1 MSAAIKL
8 ARAKY
13 QGDAGYARAMPGIGY
28 QGDPGLFGS
37 IIGGIKSGFSVAS
50 RFMPGGGAIRGA
62 IGLAQ
67 GAISRLRGGG
77 ARPSARNIGTIR
89 GRQEQ
94 LQILPMGGRMRGPRA
109 VEPVPGLKGLAQ
121 RIIPGGETG
130 LQVPGV
136 AIGARVPQGYHL
148 NKSAYW
154 TGAGGMNPVYIPKE
168 SIFVKNRK
176 RNPLNPRAWDRAFG
190 RLNSAQNFKK
200 KMGRIT
206 IREKC

>member
-1 MSAAIKL
+1 MSGAIKQ
-8 ARAKY
+8 ARANF
-13 QGDAGYARAMPGIGY
+13 QGDAGYGRAMPGTGFA
-28 QGDPGLFGS
+28 GDPGLFGS
-37 IIGGIKSGFSVAS
+37 IFGGIKKGFGIASGLV
-50 RFMPGGGAIRGA
+50 PGGGAIR
-62 IGLAQ
+62 Q
-67 GAISRLRGGG
+67 AISLGTSALSRFRGGT
-77 ARPSARNIGTIR
+77 RVRVPPRQIGTRR
-89 GRQEQ
+89 GRAAA
-94 LQILPMGGRMRGPRA
+94 QIPMQAFQGPGQV
-109 VEPVPGLKGLAQ
+109 VEPAPGVRAAIERFL
-121 RIIPGGETG
+121 PGGKTG

-136 AIGARVPQGYHL
+136 AIGARIPQGYHL
-148 NKSAYW
+148 NKSSYW

>member
-13 QGDAGYARAMPGIGY
+13 QGDAGYPRAMPGIGY

-50 RFMPGGGAIRGA
+50 RFMPGGGAIRTA
-62 IGLAQ
+62 AGLVA
-67 GAISRLRGGG
+67 GGISRLRGGG
-77 ARPSARNIGTIR
+77 ARPSARNIGTRR
-89 GRQEQ
+89 GRQQEF
-94 LQILPMGGRMRGPRA
+94 QILPQGQLPIRGPQTPRQI
-109 VEPVPGLKGLAQ
+109 AQ
-121 RIIPGGETG
+121 ALIPGGYTG
-130 LQVPGV
+130 STVQVPGT

-148 NKSAYW
+148 NKSGYW

-190 RLNSAQNFKK
+190 RLKSAQNFKK
-200 KMGRIT
+200 KMSRIT
-206 IREKC
+206 IREAC

>member
-1 MSAAIKL
+1 MSGAIKQ
-8 ARAKY
+8 ARANF
-13 QGDAGYARAMPGIGY
+13 QGDAGYARAMPGTGY
-28 QGDPGLFGS
+28 AGDPGFLGTVF
-37 IIGGIKSGFSVAS
+37 GGIKKGLGIAS
-50 RFMPGGGAIRGA
+50 RFIPIPGVSTA
-62 IGLAQ
+62 IGAATSIYRRFQ
-67 GAISRLRGGG
+67 GR
-77 ARPSARNIGTIR
+77 RNPRQIGTRR
-89 GRQEQ
+89 GRVAEIMPSMPAFQ
-94 LQILPMGGRMRGPRA
+94 GPTA
-109 VEPVPGLKGLAQ
+109 VEAAPGIRAAIE
-121 RIIPGGETG
+121 RMIPGGKTG
-130 LQVPGV
+130 LQVPGT

-154 TGAGGMNPVYIPKE
+154 RGAGGMNPQWIPKE